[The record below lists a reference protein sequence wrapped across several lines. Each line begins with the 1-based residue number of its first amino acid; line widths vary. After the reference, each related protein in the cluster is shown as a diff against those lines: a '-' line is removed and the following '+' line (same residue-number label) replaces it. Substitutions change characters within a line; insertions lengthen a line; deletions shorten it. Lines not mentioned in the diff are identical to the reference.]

1 MKCANCKNEDL
12 QIIEETTDTR
22 TKFYKLIGYFIS
34 AIFAILAIILFYQ
47 AVKTFDQTKIIIA
60 IVMAILAIVATA
72 TTKLIIFFKI
82 KTSRTKIVCKNC
94 GMWWYLE
101 NDKPNTI
108 YVEED

>member
-12 QIIEETTDTR
+12 QIVEETIDTR
-22 TKFYKLIGYFIS
+22 PKFYKLIGYFIT
-34 AIFAILAIILFYQ
+34 AIFAVLAAVLFYQ
-47 AVKTFDQTKIIIA
+47 AIRTFDQTKITIA
-60 IVMAILAIVATA
+60 IVMTVLAIVAIA
-72 TTKLIIFFKI
+72 TTNLIIFFKI
-82 KTSRTKIVCKNC
+82 KTSRTKIICKNC